1 MFNIDIERI
10 LLTLPGILV
19 ALSFHEFAHGM
30 TSYLLGDPTPKKQ
43 GRLTINPLP
52 HIDFI
57 GFILLMFAGFGWAKP
72 VMVNSTYYKKPRR
85 DEILVSA
92 AGPAM
97 NLVLS
102 SIFAALLKLLLIV
115 GENTA
120 MSLKLFSIIANIF
133 IYTIHI
139 NIVLCLFNLLPIPP
153 LDGFHI
159 LANIIP
165 PRRYKVLFLLQK
177 YSTIILLIMIITPVI
192 SYIISPPVRF
202 IYNALMNLFDMPMF
216 YI

>member
-1 MFNIDIERI
+1 MFDIDIERI

-30 TSYLLGDPTPKKQ
+30 TSYLLGDPTPKNQ
-43 GRLTINPLP
+43 GRLTVNPLP
-52 HIDFI
+52 HIDFL

-72 VMVNSTYYKKPRR
+72 VMVNPRYYKNPKR

-92 AGPAM
+92 AGPVM
-97 NLVLS
+97 NLVMS
-102 SIFAALLKLLLIV
+102 SVFAALLKLLLIA

-120 MSLKLFSIIANIF
+120 VNLELVSITANIF
-133 IYTIHI
+133 IYAIHI
-139 NIVLCLFNLLPIPP
+139 NIVLCIFNLLPIPP

-165 PRRYKVLFLLQK
+165 PRRYKVLYFLQK
-177 YSTIILLIMIITPVI
+177 YSTIILLVMIITPVI
-192 SYIISPPVRF
+192 SYIISPPVRL
-202 IYNALMNLFDMPMF
+202 IYNTLMKLFGMPMF

>member
-1 MFNIDIERI
+1 MFDIDIERI

-30 TSYLLGDPTPKKQ
+30 TSYLLGDPTPKNQ
-43 GRLTINPLP
+43 GRLTVNPLP
-52 HIDFI
+52 HIDFL

-72 VMVNSTYYKKPRR
+72 VMVNPRYYKNPKR

-92 AGPAM
+92 AGPVM
-97 NLVLS
+97 NLVMS
-102 SIFAALLKLLLIV
+102 SVFAALLKLLLIA

-120 MSLKLFSIIANIF
+120 VNLELVSITANIF
-133 IYTIHI
+133 IYAIHI
-139 NIVLCLFNLLPIPP
+139 NIVLCIFNLLPIPP

-165 PRRYKVLFLLQK
+165 PRRYKVLYFLQK

-192 SYIISPPVRF
+192 SYIISPPVRL
-202 IYNALMNLFDMPMF
+202 IYNTLMKLFGMPMF